1 MQLMIMHKQSDA
13 TSTKPSPELIQRM
26 GALMGQYLKDG
37 RMVDGAGLHPAHA
50 RTRIVAKNGKLEV
63 TSSLVAGDNELPA
76 ATMVLKVE
84 KREVAE
90 GWAERYAKALGD
102 GEVQLGKVTEPWDL
116 GVVPEPPNAPLQF
129 LLIEKAS
136 AASEKNERSAQQKAE
151 LTRLRTEMTKAG
163 VLQRTVLLKASANA
177 TRLRF
182 DKNEMRKFDGPFT
195 ESKELIGGFAV
206 IEFPNYDDAIE
217 MSKVYA
223 DILGGTLEIDIREVE
238 EIVR

>member
-1 MQLMIMHKQSDA
+1 MQFMIMHKQSET
-13 TSTKPSPELIQRM
+13 TSNKPSSELIERM
-26 GALMGQYLKDG
+26 GALVGEYLKNG
-37 RMVDGAGLHPAHA
+37 RMVDGAGLNPAHA
-50 RTRIVAKNGKLEV
+50 RTRIVAKNGKLAV

-76 ATMVLKVE
+76 ATMLLKVE

-90 GWAERYAKALGD
+90 AWAERYAKALGD

-136 AASEKNERSAQQKAE
+136 AASEKNERSPQQKAE

-163 VLQRTVLLKASANA
+163 VLQRTISLKPSANA
-177 TRLRF
+177 TRLLF
-182 DKNEMRKFDGPFT
+182 NKNALRKFDGPFT

-206 IEFPNYDDAIE
+206 IDFPSYDEAIE
-217 MSKVYA
+217 MAKVYA
-223 DILGGTLEIDIREVE
+223 DILGGTLEMDIREVE
-238 EIVR
+238 EILR